1 MCLFHYKFQ
10 GKPIKQYVRKSFI
23 DSNKMHMSSYLK
35 VPLIKNYRPFQKLTT
50 GAFTSIEFDQILML
64 RLEKFKMDL
73 SYILS

>member
-10 GKPIKQYVRKSFI
+10 GKPIKQYIRKSFI
-23 DSNKMHMSSYLK
+23 DSNKMHMSIFESSSHK
-35 VPLIKNYRPFQKLTT
+35 KNYRPFQKLTT